1 MSADKYGHG
10 IPDEVIE
17 DLART
22 ILPSIRK
29 YFESEEGQRE
39 FAEWKE
45 QQENSRIGSYQKT
58 VTSSQ
63 GKPEGEV
70 PRDRKG
76 RIRATDSQGEPD
88 GHL

>member
-1 MSADKYGHG
+1 MSADKYGHR

-29 YFESEEGQRE
+29 FFESEDGQRE

-45 QQENSRIGSYQKT
+45 RQKSSR
-58 VTSSQ
+58 TSSH
-63 GKPEGEV
+63 KKTLAARPNSK
-70 PRDRKG
+70 RK
-76 RIRATDSQGEPD
+76 
-88 GHL
+88 